1 MQEMSRKNKLFTDS
15 VIRRMTRVALSCGAI
30 NLAQGF
36 PDFDPPKAL
45 TDRLAE
51 VSALGPHQYPITM
64 GAPNFRQALARKAG
78 RFMGRTL
85 DPETDMVV
93 TIGSTEAMVDTIF
106 ALTNPGDKI
115 IMFSPYFENYRAQAI
130 MADCEPIFVPLVPP
144 AFNFDANV
152 LEDAFKQG
160 AKAIL
165 ICNPSNPSGK
175 VFTYDE
181 LKLISELCIKYDAF
195 AIMDEVYEHI
205 VYEGHKHIYMNSLP
219 GMWERTVSCSSLSKT
234 YSITGWR
241 LGYAIAPKPI
251 MDRIKQYH
259 DFNTVGAPS
268 PLMEAAV
275 VGLDMPDSY
284 YKEFGDHYAHMKK
297 LFTDGLKQIGIPF
310 TDPQGAYFVLADIGP
325 YLRKGE
331 SDVDFCLEMAEK
343 VGVACVPGTSFF
355 NENVNNIVRVHF
367 AKKDETLYEALDR
380 LSHLK
385 ENALRKTSL
394 PYICGRLVCVY
405 RTVSRRLRPYP
416 AAAAASSTACRPAP
430 RPAGRKSPRC
440 GQTAFPAQR
449 AAASA
454 PAADRCGRGCCL
466 TRGSCGRRAG
476 TAAAAS
482 PLPAAAR
489 RGSRGRRP
497 SRRAGGSDGPSP
509 GCRKRRSS
517 STGRPF
523 QPAGSRSARPRSDT
537 HA

>member
-1 MQEMSRKNKLFTDS
+1 MQELSRKNKLFTDS
-15 VIRRMTRVALSCGAI
+15 VIRRMTRIAIQHGAI

-51 VSALGPHQYPITM
+51 VSAIGPHQYPITM
-64 GAPNFRQALARKAG
+64 GAPNFRAALARKAG

-85 DPETDMVV
+85 DPETEMVV

-115 IMFSPYFENYRAQAI
+115 IMFSPYFENYNAQAI
-130 MADCEPIFVPLVPP
+130 LADCEPIFVPLVPP
-144 AFNFDANV
+144 TFNFDANV

-181 LKLISELCIKYDAF
+181 LKIIADLCQKYDVY

-205 VYEGHKHIYMNSLP
+205 IYDNNKHIYMNSLP

-241 LGYAIAPKPI
+241 LGYAIAPKHL

-259 DFNTVGAPS
+259 DFNTVGAAS
-268 PLMEAAV
+268 PLMEAAC

-297 LFTDGLKQIGIPF
+297 LFTKGLDDIGIEY
-310 TDPQGAYFVLADIGP
+310 TDPQGAYFVLANIGQF
-325 YLRKGE
+325 LKKGQT
-331 SDVDFCLEMAEK
+331 DVEFCEEMAKK

-355 NENVNNIVRVHF
+355 KEDVNNIVRVHF
-367 AKKDETLYEALDR
+367 AKKDDTLYEALNR
-380 LSHLK
+380 L
-385 ENALRKTSL
+385 
-394 PYICGRLVCVY
+394 
-405 RTVSRRLRPYP
+405 
-416 AAAAASSTACRPAP
+416 
-430 RPAGRKSPRC
+430 
-440 GQTAFPAQR
+440 
-449 AAASA
+449 
-454 PAADRCGRGCCL
+454 ADIKAKMG
-466 TRGSCGRRAG
+466 
-476 TAAAAS
+476 
-482 PLPAAAR
+482 
-489 RGSRGRRP
+489 
-497 SRRAGGSDGPSP
+497 
-509 GCRKRRSS
+509 
-517 STGRPF
+517 
-523 QPAGSRSARPRSDT
+523 
-537 HA
+537 